1 MDGIKKFFA
10 DKTPVYYVVNALSI
24 VSIIIGIVY
33 LSSLKKGY
41 ESIPALIFL
50 IAGGIGA
57 CALSVKT
64 VKGGAALLAVSE
76 ILSFGFYV
84 CKSFLY
90 IKDNNISEALII
102 DGEFIKIIVL
112 ACLMLAV
119 FVAANVLFY
128 VAGNKKQTE
137 VID

>member
-33 LSSLKKGY
+33 LGSLKKGY

-119 FVAANVLFY
+119 FIAANVLFY

>member
-10 DKTPVYYVVNALSI
+10 AKTPVYYLVNALAIISI
-24 VSIIIGIVY
+24 VIGIVY
-33 LSSLKKGY
+33 LSGLKKGY

-50 IAGGIGA
+50 FAGGIGA

-119 FVAANVLFY
+119 FTAANVLFY

>member
-33 LSSLKKGY
+33 LSGLKKGY

-90 IKDNNISEALII
+90 IKDNNISEA
-102 DGEFIKIIVL
+102 
-112 ACLMLAV
+112 CLMLAV
-119 FVAANVLFY
+119 FIAANVLFY

>member
-1 MDGIKKFFA
+1 MGGIKKFFA
-10 DKTPVYYVVNALSI
+10 AKTLAYYVVNALAIISI
-24 VSIIIGIVY
+24 VIGTVY
-33 LSSLKKGY
+33 LSGLKKGY

-50 IAGGIGA
+50 FAGGIGA

-119 FVAANVLFY
+119 FIAANVLFY

>member
-10 DKTPVYYVVNALSI
+10 GKTPVYYVVNALA
-24 VSIIIGIVY
+24 IISVVIGIVY
-33 LSSLKKGY
+33 LGGLKKGY

-50 IAGGIGA
+50 FAGGVGA
-57 CALSVKT
+57 CALSAKT

-76 ILSFGFYV
+76 ILSFRFYV

-119 FVAANVLFY
+119 FTAANVLFY

-137 VID
+137 VTD

>member
-10 DKTPVYYVVNALSI
+10 GKTPVYYVVNALAI
-24 VSIIIGIVY
+24 ISIIIGIVY
-33 LSSLKKGY
+33 LDGLKKGY
-41 ESIPALIFL
+41 ESIPALILLF
-50 IAGGIGA
+50 AGGVGA

-119 FVAANVLFY
+119 FTAANVLFY

>member
-10 DKTPVYYVVNALSI
+10 GKTPVYYVVNALAIISI
-24 VSIIIGIVY
+24 VIGIVY
-33 LSSLKKGY
+33 LGGLKKGY
-41 ESIPALIFL
+41 ESIHALILLF
-50 IAGGIGA
+50 AGGVGT

-119 FVAANVLFY
+119 FTAANVLFY
-128 VAGNKKQTE
+128 VAGNKKQAE
-137 VID
+137 VTD

>member
-10 DKTPVYYVVNALSI
+10 GKTPVYYVVNALAIISI
-24 VSIIIGIVY
+24 VIGIVY
-33 LSSLKKGY
+33 LSGLKKGY

-50 IAGGIGA
+50 FAGGVGA

-119 FVAANVLFY
+119 FTAANVLFY
-128 VAGNKKQTE
+128 VAGNKKQAE
-137 VID
+137 VTD

>member
-1 MDGIKKFFA
+1 MEGIKKFFA
-10 DKTPVYYVVNALSI
+10 GKTPAYFIVNALSI

-33 LSSLKKGY
+33 LSGLKKGY

-50 IAGGIGA
+50 FAGGIGA

-90 IKDNNISEALII
+90 IKDNNISEALVI

-119 FVAANVLFY
+119 FTAANVIFY

-137 VID
+137 VNA